1 MLVQGENG
9 ENDEA
14 GWDNCDG
21 VDVGEPR
28 ISHVDGEL
36 VVEAGV
42 VNCCRGVSDDA
53 MARES
58 EQVLILLEHRM
69 GIKNRCRQIWGEARV
84 EWDERN
90 LKEN

>member
-14 GWDNCDG
+14 GWDNWDG
-21 VDVGEPR
+21 VDVGEPT

-42 VNCCRGVSDDA
+42 VNCCRGVSDEA
-53 MARES
+53 MVRES
-58 EQVLILLEHRM
+58 EEVLILL
-69 GIKNRCRQIWGEARV
+69 ARRV
-84 EWDERN
+84 AD
-90 LKEN
+90 KESLSSALWRSKS